1 MGTAMVGFMQDEV
14 VAGRM
19 DVNEAFDF
27 LAKMHIEECAI
38 YEKQYDEA
46 IDLLRDAG
54 RKIISMK
61 IEALNAKERETAI
74 LRTAYQTW
82 SYLGEYTNDGQT
94 ATHVKRLLQNCLLVR
109 GTEAHKVAVK
119 TKLLSPPPVKWWKRP
134 VWWQSWCYTFF
145 GVSVA
150 FFASDLGCDPIKPV
164 WAAFWLLMAF
174 LYAGYI
180 AIFANPRG

>member
-1 MGTAMVGFMQDEV
+1 MGTAMVGFMLEEV
-14 VAGRM
+14 GAGRM
-19 DVNEAFDF
+19 DVNEAFEF

-74 LRTAYQTW
+74 LRTTYQTW
-82 SYLGEYTNDGQT
+82 SYLGEYTNDGQA
-94 ATHVKRLLQNCLLVR
+94 ATHAKRLLQKCLLVR

-150 FFASDLGCDPIKPV
+150 LFAFNLGHDPLEPV
-164 WAAFWLLMAF
+164 WAAFWLLMVF
-174 LYAGYI
+174 IYAMDI
-180 AIFANPRG
+180 AISANTQR